1 MIKEETFTPEKGI
14 GIQTEQLNRWKTVL
28 QPKVYEALVK
38 YATEANNTAKSGYDI
53 CRGSDL
59 SCYVE
64 NYMLGHRM

>member
-1 MIKEETFTPEKGI
+1 MNYETLSVEKGI
-14 GIQTEQLNRWKTVL
+14 EIQTEQLNRWETVL

-38 YATEANNTAKSGYDI
+38 YATETNNTAKSGYDI

-64 NYMLGHRM
+64 NYMRGHMM